1 MGNKQDEI
9 YSVNYEFEEYDP
21 MHALRDPPFK
31 EPKPK
36 FENDPRDL
44 DCIEIRELEK
54 PDLSPIFPITDQIP
68 TDVFDRGLDDPLK
81 LFYYLSNFNEFEEY
95 DPMQALRDPP
105 FKEPEPKFENDSRDL
120 DCIEIP
126 NLEKSDLSPIF
137 PITYQALTDVSE
149 KKKVC
154 FEVRK
159 KKLSGRKRQ
168 RKENIYYKTH
178 SKESSDNVIR
188 KINVGYLQFT
198 ISFFNSVINFLNFG
212 ISKEYE
218 FKKLNYETIRVI
230 NKKTFLNNMSKTIG
244 QLIKE
249 IPISSKYKESKDP
262 EKKNCNQKLVDYF
275 SEKSEIMKNIFNENF
290 LSLFPIYY
298 KNERKVNLSKFG
310 KNEFLILSNNVK
322 LYEDLLKKG
331 DNSKEDYKKICE
343 NTIKNWFLSK

>member
-1 MGNKQDEI
+1 MGNSQDEI
-9 YSVNYEFEEYDP
+9 YSIN
-21 MHALRDPPFK
+21 
-31 EPKPK
+31 
-36 FENDPRDL
+36 
-44 DCIEIRELEK
+44 
-54 PDLSPIFPITDQIP
+54 
-68 TDVFDRGLDDPLK
+68 
-81 LFYYLSNFNEFEEY
+81 NEFEDD
-95 DPMQALRDPP
+95 DPMQTLRDLL
-105 FKEPEPKFENDSRDL
+105 FQENESEPELENDSHDL

-126 NLEKSDLSPIF
+126 EEKSDLSAIF
-137 PITYQALTDVSE
+137 SMTGQVPTDVTE
-149 KKKVC
+149 IPKKKKVC

-159 KKLSGRKRQ
+159 KKLSGRKRE
-168 RKENIYYKTH
+168 RTDNIYYKIH
-178 SKESSDNVIR
+178 SKASSDNVIR